1 MTFYPCPPQTPCD
14 TTFKAIYLGDVHDDQ
29 YIDSYEGVPGAETAH
44 TLTGTTFGG
53 PGEALAGNVLDI
65 TVTSDGN
72 RDGQLEGQ
80 NKDFWGRE
88 VYETFKTSEPVEVPI
103 RGTDDVK
110 YVDSFS
116 YDGVS
121 RYVADV
127 TYTDGTT
134 GKATVTVIQ
143 DHLGRSFLVP
153 NEDGSSGG
161 LLDQPIQSITLGK
174 AIPDCDND
182 YNWCPPDDHE
192 PVPCFTA
199 GVRLLTA
206 KGQRP
211 VEKIAVGD
219 LVETAD
225 NGLQPVRWVGSR
237 TLDAVDLA
245 AAPELRP
252 IRIARGALGD
262 GLPKRDIM
270 VSPQHRMLVRSAIAQ
285 RMFGADEVL
294 VAAKHLVSLAGVS
307 VADDVTEVTYLHL
320 LFDRHEVVFAEGARS
335 ETLYVGAEALRSV
348 GEAARAEILAL
359 FPQLAQGADT
369 AGARMF
375 LTGRQG
381 RDLAAQHAGVALQ

>member
-14 TTFKAIYLGDVHDDQ
+14 TTFKAIYLGDVHDNQ
-29 YIDSYEGVPGAETAH
+29 YIDRYEGVPGAETAY

-53 PGEALAGNVLDI
+53 PGDALAGNVLDI

-72 RDGQLEGQ
+72 GDGQFEGG
-80 NKDFWGRE
+80 NFWGN
-88 VYETFKTSEPVEVPI
+88 YDTFKTSEPVEVPI

-110 YVDSFS
+110 YVDSFR

-121 RYVADV
+121 QYVADV

-294 VAAKHLVSLAGVS
+294 VAAKHLVGLAGVS

-359 FPQLAQGADT
+359 FPQLAEGADT